1 MRQLLGKLRCVV
13 TFDAQPCNSRG
24 VCYRRSLCQGIL
36 DVYSDRDMVGMPM
49 AWYFRRAFE
58 KVFMALRCSLLV
70 RMCYSLGQ
78 SEFMCRYDFNNT
90 W

>member
-1 MRQLLGKLRCVV
+1 
-13 TFDAQPCNSRG
+13 
-24 VCYRRSLCQGIL
+24 
-36 DVYSDRDMVGMPM
+36 M
-49 AWYFRRAFE
+49 AWYSRKAFE

-70 RMCYSLGQ
+70 RTCYSLGQ